1 MSVSESMKNMR
12 TRREQQRVMWLIPG
26 RVVKDVRHAAVE
38 NGVTTSQLVT
48 KRDSYTCQVC
58 G

>member
-1 MSVSESMKNMR
+1 MR

>member
-12 TRREQQRVMWLIPG
+12 IQLERQTVMWLISI
-26 RVVKDVRHAAVE
+26 RVVKDSRHAAVE

-48 KRDSYTCQVC
+48 KKLDEYL
-58 G
+58 